1 MANVKKRY
9 NNEKISFVERCD
21 EVCAHCPNN
30 KNGKCEEEEKVKSYD
45 KKVKELISLGKKPTL
60 KKFAVT
66 ANGIISVKILNNY

>member
-30 KNGKCEEEEKVKSYD
+30 KMGKCEEKEKVKSYD
-45 KKVKELISLGKKPTL
+45 KKVKELISLGKKPTP
-60 KKFAVT
+60 KEVCSDCKWYYICK
-66 ANGIISVKILNNY
+66 NIE

>member
-30 KNGKCEEEEKVKSYD
+30 KRGECEEEETVKSYD
-45 KKVKELISLGKKPTL
+45 KKVKELISLGKKPTP
-60 KKFAVT
+60 KEVCSDCKWYYICK
-66 ANGIISVKILNNY
+66 NIE

>member
-45 KKVKELISLGKKPTL
+45 KKVKELISLGKKPTPKEVCSDCKL
-60 KKFAVT
+60 YYICK
-66 ANGIISVKILNNY
+66 NIE